1 MGNELQVIRLNKA
14 ICDDGKIIREQIKGL
29 IEKDDP
35 EGTILDAAAVLGCG
49 IAGVE
54 QSENASR

>member
-35 EGTILDAAAVLGCG
+35 EGTLLDAVAVLGCG
-49 IAGVE
+49 IAGV
-54 QSENASR
+54 